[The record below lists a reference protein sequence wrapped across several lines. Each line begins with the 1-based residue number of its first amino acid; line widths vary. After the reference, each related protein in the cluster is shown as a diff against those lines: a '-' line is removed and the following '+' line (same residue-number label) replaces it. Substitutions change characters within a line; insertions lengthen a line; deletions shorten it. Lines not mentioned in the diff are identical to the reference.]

1 MKLIRY
7 QTGTGNGAAVVPGGQ
22 VQLVTMVPGDAEFG
36 GSWMQ
41 VNEGKR
47 IWVPGD
53 TTLTLDADTF
63 AACCGPIDPCDQYPG
78 DHSVRIIFGT
88 DPDDELSGDEVADG
102 DPPESWLVFYNGC

>member
-1 MKLIRY
+1 MKRLRFP
-7 QTGTGNGAAVVPGGQ
+7 TGTGNGAVTVTGQ

-41 VNEGKR
+41 INEAAR

-63 AACCGPIDPCDQYPG
+63 AFCCGVIDPCDQYPG
-78 DHSVRIIFGT
+78 HQQIRIIFGL
-88 DPDDELSGDEVADG
+88 DIDNIDGEDIVADG
-102 DPPESWLVFYNGC
+102 DPPESWLVVYNGC